1 MNEQAIASR
10 SAPEELILSVVKTHT
25 RYAEEDLIAD
35 ALLQEELGIDSI
47 MIAYIGADLNK
58 LFQVPHT
65 VGTQGVET
73 LAMLMARFLPYPLRN
88 DATQLL
94 ARLQA
99 AATEDGAEGSDEEGG
114 DARRAVI
121 LDVVKQ
127 HTQYALADLQPA
139 ALLQEDLGVD
149 SIMLAYIVADL
160 NKLFELP
167 VAAEASGMET
177 LDSLIER
184 FAAYPLKAGA
194 AARLQAGGE
203 AVVVEPETAA
213 GLQDASDYDSLTMR
227 DFAGDN
233 GRDLFGKVQRFAP
246 FLRDRT
252 DKGLFWYGMPF
263 RSACTNRA
271 VIFDEYSGMEREF
284 LMFASNNYLGLAND
298 PRVIDAIVD
307 ATQRFGATNTGCR
320 LIGGTNTLHLELEA
334 KLAAFKGREACIV
347 FPSGYSANVG
357 VISALLGGNDT
368 VISDVYNHM
377 SIQDGCKLSGA
388 ARRIYQHN
396 DMASLE
402 MALQK
407 ADSRSGGKL
416 IVADGVFSMHGDIAK
431 LPEMVALAR
440 QYDARLL
447 IDDAHATGVLGRR
460 GSGTAEHFGL
470 GHEVDLEVGTM
481 SKALAGMGGFVVGD
495 REVIDYLRFY
505 ANSYVFAAT
514 IPAGVAA
521 GLIRSVELM
530 EQEPERLETL
540 WANIRYLRTAL
551 QAAGFNTEHSE
562 SAVIPIVI
570 GDEQKTMAMGRSVR
584 QRGLFCQTVVFPGVA
599 VGDARLRVSVL
610 STHTREDLDQAIAIF
625 TEAAEENQLFARH

>member
-10 SAPEELILSVVKTHT
+10 SDKEELILSVVRTHT
-25 RYAEEDLIAD
+25 RYAAEDLVAT

-47 MIAYIGADLNK
+47 MIATIGADLNK
-58 LFQVPHT
+58 LFQVPQT
-65 VGTQGVET
+65 IGIQGVET
-73 LAMLMARFLPYPLRN
+73 LAMLIERFSPYALRS
-88 DATQLL
+88 DAAQVL

-99 AATEDGAEGSDEEGG
+99 EEGQG
-114 DARRAVI
+114 EMPVDAYAIGRAVV
-121 LDVVKQ
+121 LDVVRQ
-127 HTQYALADLQPA
+127 HTQYALADLPPE
-139 ALLQEDLGVD
+139 ALLQEELGVD
-149 SIMLAYIVADL
+149 SIMLAYIVGDL
-160 NKLFELP
+160 NKLFSLP
-167 VAAEASGMET
+167 ATVDAEGLET
-177 LDSLIER
+177 LGCLIER
-184 FAAYPLKAGA
+184 FSRHPLLDG
-194 AARLQAGGE
+194 
-203 AVVVEPETAA
+203 
-213 GLQDASDYDSLTMR
+213 ASDRLSVAEAADVVADKVPVAEEQVDFDKLTMR
-227 DFAGDN
+227 DFVGDSS
-233 GRDLFGKVQRFAP
+233 RDLFAKVDRFAP

-271 VIFDEYSGMEREF
+271 VIFDEFSGMEREF

-298 PRVIDAIVD
+298 PRVIEAIVD
-307 ATQRFGATNTGCR
+307 ATQRYGATNTGCR

-402 MALQK
+402 TALQK
-407 ADSRSGGKL
+407 ADARSGGKL
-416 IVADGVFSMHGDIAK
+416 IVADGVFSMHGDIAR
-431 LPEMVALAR
+431 LPQMVELAR
-440 QYDARLL
+440 QYGARLL
-447 IDDAHATGVLGRR
+447 IDDAHATGVLGKR

-470 GHEVDLEVGTM
+470 CHEVDLEVGTM

-530 EQEPERLETL
+530 EQEPERLAKL
-540 WANIRYLRTAL
+540 WANIRYLRSAL

-599 VGDARLRVSVL
+599 VGDARLRISVL
-610 STHTREDLDQAIAIF
+610 STHTQEDLDQAIAIF
-625 TEAAEENQLFARH
+625 TESAHENQLLAKH